1 MYISSYLGLRQSLIH
16 IQRTSVEVVH
26 AVFLCNKDLIKS
38 SDFEIENSLYLQV
51 LEALPV
57 TLYISYYMSYYSWL
71 YLGCWYLT
79 YALQSY
85 FVPNGKNIMVFW
97 FNLWLLLQVLF
108 FGWMNIRG
116 NWGLFGYGSFIV
128 VLDFTDWKSLFY
140 SKNLF
145 YFSSKSFCN
154 VVILSRINVFCVC
167 GKLCIWLH

>member
-85 FVPNGKNIMVFW
+85 FVPNGKSIMVFW

-116 NWGLFGYGSFIV
+116 NWGALWLWFLHSGPRLHWLKIPVLFQEFI
-128 VLDFTDWKSLFY
+128 LF
-140 SKNLF
+140 LF
-145 YFSSKSFCN
+145 
-154 VVILSRINVFCVC
+154 
-167 GKLCIWLH
+167 